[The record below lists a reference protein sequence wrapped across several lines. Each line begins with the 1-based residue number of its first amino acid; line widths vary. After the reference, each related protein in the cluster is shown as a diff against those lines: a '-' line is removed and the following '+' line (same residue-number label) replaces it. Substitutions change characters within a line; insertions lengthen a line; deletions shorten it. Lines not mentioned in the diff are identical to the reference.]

1 MCCADGA
8 SAWKIFLAQVIRNI
22 PQYFELIGCNHFCGR
37 WPKPSGPGLK
47 YPQLIPNVYRS
58 SKREEE
64 AEQQEQGLDPLVRQ
78 QKRVKRETEKGA
90 LWHEYDLLAHQ
101 YIAHLRRV
109 HHSNCDIMM
118 EVSGKGKVLVKAA
131 NPLAEPGIPLY
142 YVHRK
147 TAMYNDIFFHFWD
160 TVMAPA
166 FNYICP
172 WFTVNSQK
180 SLDKLFALEFERLV
194 STPCLF
200 V

>member
-1 MCCADGA
+1 
-8 SAWKIFLAQVIRNI
+8 
-22 PQYFELIGCNHFCGR
+22 
-37 WPKPSGPGLK
+37 
-47 YPQLIPNVYRS
+47 
-58 SKREEE
+58 
-64 AEQQEQGLDPLVRQ
+64 
-78 QKRVKRETEKGA
+78 
-90 LWHEYDLLAHQ
+90 
-101 YIAHLRRV
+101 
-109 HHSNCDIMM
+109 MM

-160 TVMAPA
+160 NVMAPA

-172 WFTVNSQK
+172 WFTVNSRK